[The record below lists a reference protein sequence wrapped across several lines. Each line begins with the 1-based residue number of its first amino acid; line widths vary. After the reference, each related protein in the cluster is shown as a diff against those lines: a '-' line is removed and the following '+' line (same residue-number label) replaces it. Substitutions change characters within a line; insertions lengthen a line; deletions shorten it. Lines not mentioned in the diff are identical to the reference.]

1 MSSCSPWSCCL
12 SRGCAPMADDLHPS
26 ASAAAPVASRP
37 SAPAAVPPTVRMRTL
52 PVMVTLIA
60 LGLAGLAAWAAW
72 QAYMAAPWTGD
83 GAVRAYVVTVAPE
96 VSGRIIDLPVADNQ
110 FVHKGDVLLSI
121 EAADYAIAVEQA
133 QAALDQ
139 AQSNNENAAR
149 EAARRQ
155 QLSDLAT
162 SAEERQT
169 YATTALAA
177 EATMRQA

>member
-1 MSSCSPWSCCL
+1 
-12 SRGCAPMADDLHPS
+12 MADDLHP
-26 ASAAAPVASRP
+26 AAAPAAAPVVSRP
-37 SAPAAVPPTVRMRTL
+37 PAAVPPTVRMRTL
-52 PVMVTLIA
+52 PVMVTVIA
-60 LGLAGLAAWAAW
+60 LVLAGLAAWAAW
-72 QAYMAAPWTGD
+72 QAYMAAPWTRD

-96 VSGRIIDLPVADNQ
+96 VSGRIVELPVADNQ

-169 YATTALAA
+169 YATTAAAA